1 MLVYVVKVGGTLS
14 GHAASVQDTLNEET
28 LLEPLNKENYKR
40 NFNKLLRLEQEARAA
55 ELHRL

>member
-1 MLVYVVKVGGTLS
+1 MKVGGTLS